1 MSLQSNDAYN
11 KMFPM
16 TPRGYRFKPME
27 SEDGA
32 GMRNAN
38 SPLNSQRR
46 YRHFNDGTGLAVREM
61 TPAELHSLRINVR
74 NNNELL
80 RSFDNRIANIE
91 DKKISK
97 KRKRG
102 GKKSLKKRAKKQ
114 TKRKIKNKLNK
125 RKSYKTKSGMK

>member
-1 MSLQSNDAYN
+1 MYLQSNDAYN

-74 NNNELL
+74 DNNELL
-80 RSFDNRIANIE
+80 RSFDNRIANIQ
-91 DKKISK
+91 DKTSK

-102 GKKSLKKRAKKQ
+102 GKKSKTKKKSLKKRAKKQ
-114 TKRKIKNKLNK
+114 TKRKIKKQIK
-125 RKSYKTKSGMK
+125 